1 LYRPEIGCA
10 HGSHGPQRAGAH
22 ARVLLGAALRRARGT
37 KPVREIA
44 AAAGVAEETLRK
56 IERGAVPTPALFT
69 VAAITQVLGLTLDDL
84 VHEVGRAG
92 QAAAVA

>member
-1 LYRPEIGCA
+1 MVRMALNEQERMRG
-10 HGSHGPQRAGAH
+10 
-22 ARVLLGAALRRARGT
+22 VLLGAALRRARGT

-44 AAAGVAEETLRK
+44 TAAGVAEETLRK